1 MKKFKIKNI
10 LFFLFFILNN
20 ADKIKGQNLFSEIKE
35 SKIIIEDKI
44 FNSLSFSIG
53 LPISIVKK
61 ESVLYFNNLGE
72 VNIEKKII
80 YHKISTNKQNINLT
94 TSIEKINKKVII
106 NSTTKNLNNND
117 KIRIKNLFEGIKI
130 ILKKKFFQDHIFSLE
145 KKIKILNRKQNRL
158 IILQPKLLEK
168 NKNFYY
174 RLYLKN
180 KVKKENYSSAI
191 QKMYSELEAYKMLI
205 KELIK

>member
-1 MKKFKIKNI
+1 MKKFKIKKI

-20 ADKIKGQNLFSEIKE
+20 NDKINGQNLFSEIKE
-35 SKIIIEDKI
+35 SKIIIEDKSFI
-44 FNSLSFSIG
+44 SLSFSIG

-61 ESVLYFNNLGE
+61 ESVLYFKTLGE
-72 VNIEKKII
+72 VNIEKKMI
-80 YHKISTNKQNINLT
+80 YHNISSNKQNIKLT
-94 TSIEKINKKVII
+94 TSIDKINKKVII
-106 NSTTKNLNNND
+106 NSTSKNFDKND

-130 ILKKKFFQDHIFSLE
+130 ILKRKFFQDHIFALE

-168 NKNFYY
+168 NKNFFY

-180 KVKKENYSSAI
+180 KVKKEIYSSAI
-191 QKMYSELEAYKMLI
+191 QKMYSKLEFYKVLI

>member
-1 MKKFKIKNI
+1 MKKFKIKKI

-20 ADKIKGQNLFSEIKE
+20 NDKINGQNLFSEIKE
-35 SKIIIEDKI
+35 SKIIIEDKSI
-44 FNSLSFSIG
+44 NSLSFSIE

-61 ESVLYFNNLGE
+61 ESVLYFKTLGE
-72 VNIEKKII
+72 VNIEKKMI
-80 YHKISTNKQNINLT
+80 YHNISSNKQNIKLT

-106 NSTTKNLNNND
+106 NATSDNFDKND
-117 KIRIKNLFEGIKI
+117 KIRIKNLFEGMKI
-130 ILKKKFFQDHIFSLE
+130 ILKRKFFQDHIFALE

-168 NKNFYY
+168 NKNFFY

-180 KVKKENYSSAI
+180 KVKKEIYSSAI
-191 QKMYSELEAYKMLI
+191 QKMYSKLESYKVLI

>member
-1 MKKFKIKNI
+1 MKKFKIKKI

-20 ADKIKGQNLFSEIKE
+20 NDKINGQNLFSEIKE
-35 SKIIIEDKI
+35 SKIIIEDKS

-61 ESVLYFNNLGE
+61 ESVSYFKTLGE
-72 VNIEKKII
+72 VNIEKKMI
-80 YHKISTNKQNINLT
+80 YHNISSNKQNIKLT

-106 NSTTKNLNNND
+106 NATSNNFDKND
-117 KIRIKNLFEGIKI
+117 KIRIKNLFEGMKI
-130 ILKKKFFQDHIFSLE
+130 ILKRKFFQDHIFALE

-168 NKNFYY
+168 NKNFFY

-180 KVKKENYSSAI
+180 KVKKEIYSSAI
-191 QKMYSELEAYKMLI
+191 QKMYSKLESYKVLI

>member
-80 YHKISTNKQNINLT
+80 YHKISSNKQNINLT

>member
-80 YHKISTNKQNINLT
+80 YHKISSNKQNIKLT

-191 QKMYSELEAYKMLI
+191 QKMYSELESYKMLI

>member
-1 MKKFKIKNI
+1 MKKFKIKKI

-20 ADKIKGQNLFSEIKE
+20 NDKINGQNLFSEIKE
-35 SKIIIEDKI
+35 SKIIIEDKS

-61 ESVLYFNNLGE
+61 ESVLYFKTLGE
-72 VNIEKKII
+72 VNIEKKMI
-80 YHKISTNKQNINLT
+80 YHNISSNKQNIKLT

-106 NSTTKNLNNND
+106 NATSNNFDKND

-130 ILKKKFFQDHIFSLE
+130 ILKRKFFQDHIFALE

-168 NKNFYY
+168 NKNFFY

-180 KVKKENYSSAI
+180 KVKKEIYSSAI
-191 QKMYSELEAYKMLI
+191 QKMYSKLESYKVLI

>member
-1 MKKFKIKNI
+1 MKKFKIKKI

-20 ADKIKGQNLFSEIKE
+20 NDKINGQNLFSEIKE
-35 SKIIIEDKI
+35 SKIIIEDKS

-61 ESVLYFNNLGE
+61 ESVLYFKTLGE
-72 VNIEKKII
+72 VNIEKKMI
-80 YHKISTNKQNINLT
+80 YHNISSNKQNIKLT

-106 NSTTKNLNNND
+106 NATSDNFDKND
-117 KIRIKNLFEGIKI
+117 KIRIKNLFEGMKI
-130 ILKKKFFQDHIFSLE
+130 ILKRKFFQDHIFALE

-168 NKNFYY
+168 NKNFFY

-180 KVKKENYSSAI
+180 KVKKEIYSSAI
-191 QKMYSELEAYKMLI
+191 QKMYSKLESYKVLI